1 MGADA
6 FTFNEWSAVYNAL
19 SFGIAG
25 MGAACIFAFWQTFN
39 IGKNYKTAMTING
52 LVTLIATYHYYRIF
66 DSWNGAYTVKDGKV
80 TGPHA
85 PFNDA
90 YRYVDWLLT
99 VPLLLTELVL
109 VMGLSADETRSKA
122 WQLGL
127 ASAVMVA
134 LGYPGEISKDTTT
147 RWIWWTLAMI
157 PFLFVV
163 FNLLVG
169 LAPKKAKKGE
179 KGDED
184 TNRLN
189 SLIGSARYLTAFSW
203 CTYPVIYCVKTFGVN
218 SAQATAI
225 EQVGYSLA
233 DFLAKAVFGVLI
245 WAIASTKS
253 EIEEAAASQ
262 KPAAKDVEAAAP
274 AEVDVLLPTLQP
286 LQPAPMQ
293 YVQAPTTTS
302 YVMTNPVTMAYPT
315 TAYAAPL
322 VAQ

>member
-1 MGADA
+1 MAADA

-66 DSWNGAYTVKDGKV
+66 DSWNGAYKVEHGKV
-80 TGPHA
+80 TGPLA

-109 VMGLSADETRSKA
+109 VMGLPADETRSKA
-122 WQLGL
+122 WQLGV
-127 ASAVMVA
+127 ASALMVA

-147 RWIWWTLAMI
+147 RWIWWSLAMI

-163 FNLLVG
+163 GTLVVG
-169 LAPKKAKKGE
+169 LAPKKGKK
-179 KGDED
+179 DD
-184 TNRLN
+184 SRLN
-189 SLIGSARYLTAFSW
+189 SLIGAARYLTVLSW

-253 EIEEAAASQ
+253 EMEEAE
-262 KPAAKDVEAAAP
+262 PRTRGIKDVEAAP
-274 AEVDVLLPTLQP
+274 AEAEVLLPALQP
-286 LQPAPMQ
+286 LQPAVQ
-293 YVQAPTTTS
+293 YMAPTTTS
-302 YVMTNPVTMAYPT
+302 YVMANPTTYAYPT
-315 TAYAAPL
+315 YYA
-322 VAQ
+322 Q

>member
-1 MGADA
+1 MAADA

-66 DSWNGAYTVKDGKV
+66 DSWNGAYKVVGGQV

-109 VMGLSADETRSKA
+109 VMGLPADETRSKA

-127 ASAVMVA
+127 ASALMVA

-147 RWIWWTLAMI
+147 RWIWWGLAMI

-163 FNLLVG
+163 GTLVVG
-169 LAPKKAKKGE
+169 LAPKKGKKG
-179 KGDED
+179 DNLD
-184 TNRLN
+184 
-189 SLIGSARYLTAFSW
+189 SLIGAARYLTVVSW

-253 EIEEAAASQ
+253 EMEEAE
-262 KPAAKDVEAAAP
+262 PRTRGVKDVEAAP
-274 AEVDVLLPTLQP
+274 AEVDVLLPALQP
-286 LQPAPMQ
+286 LQPAVQ
-293 YVQAPTTTS
+293 YVAPTTTS
-302 YVMTNPVTMAYPT
+302 YVMANPTAYAYPT
-315 TAYAAPL
+315 YAAP
-322 VAQ
+322 VYAQ

>member
-1 MGADA
+1 MVADA

-25 MGAACIFAFWQTFN
+25 MGAACIFAFWQIPN

-66 DSWNGAYTVKDGKV
+66 DSWNGAYKVEDGKV

-109 VMGLSADETRSKA
+109 VMGLPADETRSKA
-122 WQLGL
+122 WQLGI

-134 LGYPGEISKDTTT
+134 FGYPGEISTDTTT
-147 RWIWWTLAMI
+147 RWIYWGCAMI

-163 FNLLVG
+163 YTLVVG
-169 LAPKKAKKGE
+169 LAPKKSKNA
-179 KGDED
+179 DSS
-184 TNRLN
+184 RLD
-189 SLIGSARYLTAFSW
+189 SLISAARYLTVVSW
-203 CTYPVIYCVKTFGVN
+203 FTYPVIYCVKTFGVN
-218 SAQATAI
+218 SARATAI

-253 EIEEAAASQ
+253 EMEESAE
-262 KPAAKDVEAAAP
+262 PRTRGVKDVEAAAP
-274 AEVDVLLPTLQP
+274 AEVAALLPPLQP
-286 LQPAPMQ
+286 LQTAAPVQ
-293 YVQAPTTTS
+293 YVQQPITTSYAQASPYTTTAYPTTTS
-302 YVMTNPVTMAYPT
+302 Y
-315 TAYAAPL
+315 AAPL
-322 VAQ
+322 IGR

>member
-1 MGADA
+1 
-6 FTFNEWSAVYNAL
+6 
-19 SFGIAG
+19 
-25 MGAACIFAFWQTFN
+25 
-39 IGKNYKTAMTING
+39 
-52 LVTLIATYHYYRIF
+52 
-66 DSWNGAYTVKDGKV
+66 
-80 TGPHA
+80 
-85 PFNDA
+85 
-90 YRYVDWLLT
+90 
-99 VPLLLTELVL
+99 
-109 VMGLSADETRSKA
+109 MGLPADETRSKA

-127 ASAVMVA
+127 ASALMVA

-147 RWIWWTLAMI
+147 RWIWWGLAMI

-163 FNLLVG
+163 GTLVVG
-169 LAPKKAKKGE
+169 LAPKKGKKG
-179 KGDED
+179 DNLD
-184 TNRLN
+184 
-189 SLIGSARYLTAFSW
+189 SLIGAARYLTVVSW

-302 YVMTNPVTMAYPT
+302 YVMTNPV
-315 TAYAAPL
+315 
-322 VAQ
+322 